1 MNDWDEARKKS
12 LELQK
17 LELDVENAK
26 LDLRRLTAEAEEKE
40 HQAALAAIRLREAEA
55 AETER
60 DCSDAANYTY
70 RFADEVDDDSI
81 FALMDTVNS
90 WHRADAESKWNLI
103 IDSPG
108 GYCNSG
114 FHAIDQLIEYSAWG
128 GGSHYITMTVRGMAA
143 SMGGIILQAADERVM
158 GRNAQILIH
167 PISSGL
173 YGSRGELHDY
183 LERTELLTK
192 QAAKLFKH
200 RAGKKLPKKKLNKAL
215 MYKDWWI
222 GAEEALRLN
231 LVDRIG

>member
-1 MNDWDEARKKS
+1 MNDWDASRKAS

-26 LDLRRLTAEAEEKE
+26 LDLRRLAAEAEEKE

-70 RFADEVDDDSI
+70 RFAEHVDESI
-81 FALMDTVNS
+81 FPLLDAVNA
-90 WHRADAESKWNLI
+90 WHRQDPESCWNI
-103 IDSPG
+103 ILDSPG
-108 GYCNSG
+108 GYCNDG
-114 FHAIDQLIEYSAWG
+114 FHLVDQLIEYSVWG

-167 PISSGL
+167 PISSWIG
-173 YGSRGELHDY
+173 GSRGEIRDGV
-183 LERTELLTK
+183 ERIEMLTE

-200 RAGKKLPKKKLNKAL
+200 RAGKKLPGKKLKQAL
-215 MYKDWWI
+215 MHKDLWI
-222 GAEEALRLN
+222 GAEKALAWG

>member
-26 LDLRRLTAEAEEKE
+26 LDLRRLAAEAEEKE

-114 FHAIDQLIEYSAWG
+114 FHAIDQLIEYSVWG

-173 YGSRGELHDY
+173 YGGRGELHDY
-183 LERTELLTK
+183 MGRIEMLTA
-192 QAAKLFKH
+192 QAEKLFKH
-200 RAGKKLPKKKLNKAL
+200 RAGKKLPRKKLKNAL
-215 MYKDWWI
+215 MHKNWWI
-222 GAEEALRLN
+222 GAEEALEYA